1 MKTASAL
8 LAASLAPSTARQ
20 YQRVWESFCSFSR
33 GLAFTPLPSS
43 SSTIALFIS
52 HLVSPPHPSAPSTV
66 HSAIST
72 VSYIHKLNNQPDPT
86 SSFLVHKILRGVSKL
101 RPTNDTRIP
110 ITIPVLQSLL
120 QSLHSVCS
128 PYDLVLYSSMYLTMF
143 SSFLRLGEVTDS
155 PHNIP
160 FSQVL
165 FSPNSVNITLSTFK
179 HHQGRPPVTISIP
192 QSPSSPLCPVLL
204 LTRYVH
210 VRGSRP
216 GPFFCT
222 QNGQPVPPEEFRRTL
237 ARAKSVSSL
246 SEARIT
252 PHSFRIGAATHAATK
267 GYTSQQ
273 IQAMGRW
280 KSSAFLKYIRI
291 PALDAPSH

>member
-1 MKTASAL
+1 MNTASTL
-8 LAASLAPSTARQ
+8 LAASVAPSTARQ

-33 GLAFTPLPSS
+33 GLGFTPLPSS
-43 SSTIALFIS
+43 PSTIALFIS

-66 HSAIST
+66 HSAISS

-86 SSFLVHKILRGVSKL
+86 ASFLVRKILRGVSKL

-110 ITIPVLQSLL
+110 ITIPILQSLI

-128 PYDLVLYSSMYLTMF
+128 PYDLVLYSSMYVTMF
-143 SSFLRLGEVTDS
+143 LSFLRLGEVTDS

-165 FSPNSVNITLSTFK
+165 VSPNSVTITLSTFK
-179 HHQGRPPVTISIP
+179 HHQGKPPVTISIP

-204 LTRYVH
+204 LTRYIH

-216 GPFFCT
+216 GPFFSK
-222 QNGQPVPPEEFRRTL
+222 QNGQPVLPEEFRRTL
-237 ARAKSVSSL
+237 SRAKSVSNQS
-246 SEARIT
+246 SARIT
-252 PHSFRIGAATHAATK
+252 PHSFRIGAATHAASK

-280 KSSAFLKYIRI
+280 KSSAFVKYIRI
-291 PALDAPSH
+291 PALDAPGH

>member
-20 YQRVWESFCSFSR
+20 YQRVWESFYSFSR

-43 SSTIALFIS
+43 SSTIVLFIS

-66 HSAIST
+66 HSAISA

-86 SSFLVHKILRGVSKL
+86 SSFLVRKILRGVSKL

-110 ITIPVLQSLL
+110 ITIPVLQSLF

-128 PYDLVLYSSMYLTMF
+128 PYDLVLYSAMYLTMF

-204 LTRYVH
+204 LTRYIH

-216 GPFFCT
+216 GPFFST

-246 SEARIT
+246 SSARIT
-252 PHSFRIGAATHAATK
+252 PHSFRIGAATHAASK